1 MSRTVPRSAIDATGP
16 VTVNPERASV
26 VKTTMVAMATTDGRL
41 ASGPGPMTNRTNRA
55 VFLCYHSVHPDG
67 PPYISVT
74 PEALE
79 EHLVALRRLGYRSG
93 GEADLDA
100 MREGREAD
108 ALAFL
113 TFDDGYLDNYER
125 ALPRLRDQDMKG
137 IFFVLPDQIGRE
149 RLDWPEAREYAVD
162 HPAVMRPMTW
172 PMLEELV
179 QDGHVIGSH
188 THGHQHLRELGD
200 EELTQVLVD
209 SRRVL
214 VDRLGGCDL
223 FAYPYGEWD
232 LRVAL
237 AAAAAGYRYAFTL
250 PPSSRHVTPMSI
262 PRLSVDHRDTG
273 MRFVVKLRPTVRAL
287 AFSRAAADLRRARI
301 RLRELGS
308 R

>member
-1 MSRTVPRSAIDATGP
+1 
-16 VTVNPERASV
+16 V
-26 VKTTMVAMATTDGRL
+26 VSTIAEHDDRL
-41 ASGPGPMTNRTNRA
+41 AAGSGPMTNRTSRA
-55 VFLCYHSVHPDG
+55 VFLCYHSVYPDG

-74 PEALE
+74 PEAFE
-79 EHLVALRRLGYRSG
+79 EHLGALRRLGFHAG
-93 GEADLDA
+93 VEADLDDL
-100 MREGREAD
+100 RDGGPSE

-113 TFDDGYLDNYER
+113 TFDDGYLDNYEL
-125 ALPRLRDQDMKG
+125 AFPRLQAYGLRG
-137 IFFVLPDQIGRE
+137 VFFVLPDQIGQE
-149 RLDWPEAREYAVD
+149 WLDWPEAREYAVD
-162 HPAVMRPMTW
+162 HPDAMRPMTW

-179 QDGHVIGSH
+179 EAGHAVGSH
-188 THGHQHLRELGD
+188 THRHAHLRELGD
-200 EELTQVLVD
+200 EELTEQLVD

-214 VDRLGGCDL
+214 SDRLGRCDL

-250 PPSSRHVTPMSI
+250 PPSTRHVTPMSI

-273 MRFVVKLRPTVRAL
+273 ARFVLKLRPAVRAL
-287 AFSRAAADLRRARI
+287 AFSRAADHLRRTRI